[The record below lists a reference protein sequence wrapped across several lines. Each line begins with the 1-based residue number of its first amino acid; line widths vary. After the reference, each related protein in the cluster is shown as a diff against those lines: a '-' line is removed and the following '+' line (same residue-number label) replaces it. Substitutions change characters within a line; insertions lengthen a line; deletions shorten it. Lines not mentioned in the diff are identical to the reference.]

1 MRVILYGAA
10 AMILG
15 FLIAEVAK
23 GVHPQLGL
31 LVFLVGFLAL
41 AIWEVK

>member
-1 MRVILYGAA
+1 MRAILHGAA

-31 LVFLVGFLAL
+31 LIVLVGFLGL
-41 AIWEVK
+41 VLWEAK